1 MKELIVGNPAPD
13 FSLPANDGKTYSL
26 KELRGKK
33 IVLYFY
39 PKDDTSGCTKESC
52 SFSENIFSI
61 KKKGAIV
68 LGVSADSVKSHQKFV
83 EKYALQ
89 FPLLSDVSKEI
100 LQAYGVLQQKS
111 MFGKKYIGIVRTT
124 FIIDE
129 QGNIAHI
136 FPNVKVDG
144 HTQEVLN
151 VL

>member
-1 MKELIVGNPAPD
+1 MELQTGKPAPD
-13 FSLPANDGKTYSL
+13 FTLPANDGKTYSL
-26 KELRGKK
+26 KDLRGKK

>member
-1 MKELIVGNPAPD
+1 VELQTGKPATD

-26 KELRGKK
+26 KDLRGKK

-52 SFSENIFSI
+52 SFSENIFSA

>member
-1 MKELIVGNPAPD
+1 VELQTGKPAPD
-13 FSLPANDGKTYSL
+13 FTLPANDGKTYSL
-26 KELRGKK
+26 KDLRGKK